1 MQSPTLTDALNN
13 FRVTM
18 AQYANDIIGF
28 PVNELKSFLATVQAA
43 NDAAAFHARI
53 PDEVPSALKERVKVV
68 PSREYDIPNTIDD
81 SMASF
86 STMLRRFHYEVSPI
100 KGNACLLKLQF
111 RFWQTECGDAD
122 SGCVRLDVE
131 YGETKKMACIGAW
144 SDPGEYGFTMEDGGV
159 HDLLENILRDIGVDR
174 VSETFAVITFLELLL
189 GEEVCKVIKE
199 FEIELRKPEVGKTL
213 RDVIAE
219 KIQLL

>member
-28 PVNELKSFLATVQAA
+28 LVSELKSLLATVQAA

-86 STMLRRFHYEVSPI
+86 STMLRRFHYEVSPV
-100 KGNACLLKLQF
+100 KGNAQ
-111 RFWQTECGDAD
+111 CGDAD
-122 SGCVRLDVE
+122 SGCVRLDIE
-131 YGETKKMACIGAW
+131 YGETKKMACVGAW

-159 HDLLENILRDIGVDR
+159 HDLLENILQDIGVDR
-174 VSETFAVITFLELLL
+174 DSETFAVITFLELLL
-189 GEEVCKVIKE
+189 GEEVCKMIKE
-199 FEIELRKPEVGKTL
+199 FEIELREPEVGKTL